1 MMSVIVFGFIFNSSR
16 WFELETVIVN
26 ATSTSNL
33 NEASQPEK
41 NGSKPQPRVQVVLRN
56 TDLRRNPM
64 YIKYY
69 SLMGST
75 VVMVLV
81 PVIILTTACISM
93 HKAIPA
99 GNQKQRTLRI
109 MTIIILMFT
118 VCHVPKVSQHLGSK
132 L

>member
-1 MMSVIVFGFIFNSSR
+1 
-16 WFELETVIVN
+16 
-26 ATSTSNL
+26 
-33 NEASQPEK
+33 
-41 NGSKPQPRVQVVLRN
+41 
-56 TDLRRNPM
+56 M

-81 PVIILTTACISM
+81 PVIILITACISM

-109 MTIIILMFT
+109 MTVIILMFT
-118 VCHVPKVSQHLGSK
+118 VCHVPKVKAQVHVYALSQRFSNEGPRPFLGSRSPSFK
-132 L
+132 IR

>member
-1 MMSVIVFGFIFNSSR
+1 
-16 WFELETVIVN
+16 
-26 ATSTSNL
+26 
-33 NEASQPEK
+33 
-41 NGSKPQPRVQVVLRN
+41 
-56 TDLRRNPM
+56 M

-81 PVIILTTACISM
+81 PVIILITACISM

-118 VCHVPKVSQHLGSK
+118 VCHVPKVSK
-132 L
+132 LTNLLLSLSLSLSLFLPLSPLLLFFFLSLFLT

>member
-1 MMSVIVFGFIFNSSR
+1 
-16 WFELETVIVN
+16 
-26 ATSTSNL
+26 
-33 NEASQPEK
+33 
-41 NGSKPQPRVQVVLRN
+41 
-56 TDLRRNPM
+56 M

-81 PVIILTTACISM
+81 PVIILITACISM

-109 MTIIILMFT
+109 MTVIILMFT
-118 VCHVPKVSQHLGSK
+118 VCHVPKVKVQAHVYALSQRFSSEGPRPF
-132 L
+132 